1 MTKVR
6 LMAAALACLA
16 LLTLGLY
23 LGAGRWWGAA
33 EAQRTPGVPGVLRV
47 GYAVEA
53 PYALIDAQG
62 EVDGESPG
70 LARLVVQQWPG
81 VRIEWVQT
89 NFDRLIPELL
99 ARRFDVIASGLFITP
114 ERARRVRFSEPSVVV
129 HPGLLMRAGE
139 PLATPTWAVLAR
151 QDDLRVAVIDQAVE
165 QAELRRRGVGPQRL
179 LAVPDAAT
187 GRAALEARLADVL
200 ALSLPAVRAL
210 AAERPGL
217 LALRLQPEPGQ
228 RVVAGIGHVGFA
240 FHPQDVALRQAWLQA
255 QARVQGQAQHL
266 SLLQRLGFSADD
278 LPQGLR
284 LADLLPS

>member
-1 MTKVR
+1 MSKLR
-6 LMAAALACLA
+6 LIAAALACLA

-33 EAQRTPGVPGVLRV
+33 EVQRTPGVPAVLRV

-99 ARRFDVIASGLFITP
+99 ARRFDVIAAGLFITP
-114 ERARRVRFSEPSVVV
+114 ERARRVRFSEPTVVV
-129 HPGLLMRAGE
+129 HPGLLMRADDA
-139 PLATPTWAVLAR
+139 LTAPTWAGLAA
-151 QDDLRVAVIDQAVE
+151 QDGLRVAVIDQAVE
-165 QAELRRRGVGPQRL
+165 QAELRRRGVAAHRL
-179 LAVPDAAT
+179 LVVPDAAT
-187 GRAALEARLADVL
+187 GRAALEAGLADAL

-210 AAERPGL
+210 VADRPGL
-217 LALRLQPEPGQ
+217 RALRLQPDPGQ
-228 RVVAGIGHVGFA
+228 RLVLGVGHVGFA
-240 FHPQDVALRQAWLQA
+240 FRPQDVALRQAWLQA

-266 SLLQRLGFSADD
+266 SLLQRHGFSAED